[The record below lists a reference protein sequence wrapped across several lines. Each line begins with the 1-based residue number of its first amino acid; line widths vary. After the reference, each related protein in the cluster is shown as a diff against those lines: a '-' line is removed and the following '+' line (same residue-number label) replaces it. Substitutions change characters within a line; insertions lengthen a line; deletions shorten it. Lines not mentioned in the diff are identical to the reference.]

1 MKKKYICFCLLLE
14 RYCCVVAKIN
24 RCQKASLTDR
34 RKKNSVE
41 IDLTGNSAECTS
53 KAVEVSEGKVRI
65 TDEGT
70 YTLSGTLE
78 GSVIIDAS
86 NTDKVELILKMR
98 KLTAL
103 TLPLFMCCQRI
114 RLQLRQRRKHK
125 QSFE

>member
-1 MKKKYICFCLLLE
+1 MKKKVYMLLLALGTILL
-14 RYCCVVAKIN
+14 CS
-24 RCQKASLTDR
+24 CQNQPVSESKSDGQTEE
-34 RKKNSVE
+34 NSVE

-86 NTDKVELILKMR
+86 NTDKVELILKNRR
-98 KLTAL
+98 KLT
-103 TLPLFMCCQRI
+103 
-114 RLQLRQRRKHK
+114 
-125 QSFE
+125 SD